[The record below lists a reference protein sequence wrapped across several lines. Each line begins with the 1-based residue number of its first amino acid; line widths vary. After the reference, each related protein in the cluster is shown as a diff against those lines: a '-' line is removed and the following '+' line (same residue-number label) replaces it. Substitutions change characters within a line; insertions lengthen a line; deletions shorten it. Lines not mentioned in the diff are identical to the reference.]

1 MSKGSHKDNEQEF
14 RPQPGKPRQ
23 RGQTFVNQVL
33 RQANKAGTGK
43 SRKAAH
49 QPGAVI
55 GRGHVAARFSAQK
68 LNHNAR
74 RVTIKTRLVNLRKAG
89 KRSTLTHLRYIERDG
104 VSRDGDPGKAYGPL
118 TDQADVGAFEER
130 GQEDRHQ
137 FRFIVSPEDAEKLDD
152 LRTYTRHLMSRMA
165 ADLGTQLDWVAV
177 DHWNTDNPHTH
188 IVLRGKDDTGKD
200 LVIARDYIA
209 EGMRNR
215 AAELATEWLGPRT
228 ELDIYQGL
236 QREVQQQRWTSLD
249 RTLMRERQADVL
261 RVKTLV
267 NHPRRQLLIG
277 RLQYLEKMGLAHESR
292 TGEWVIRDD
301 AQATLR
307 AMGERGDIVRT
318 MQRAMA
324 GTQRDLAIFEAGGSN
339 PNVVGRVMAKGLADE
354 LHDQGYLVVDGLDG
368 KAHYVTLPARAELAN
383 YPIGAVVETQTAN
396 EPRAVDCSLAS
407 LTVEGVY
414 RTDHHLALARSQA
427 PGGNFHGAEVER
439 HVRRLEAL
447 RRAGI
452 VERLSEGVWKV
463 PANLPERG
471 RQHDARRLGDVTV
484 GVRTPLPLE
493 QQTRAVG
500 ATWLDHQLVGG
511 RRELADT
518 GFGAEV
524 REALNQRTNFLVDQ
538 GLAERHGQR
547 VRLARNLLATLR
559 GRELTA
565 VAHDISS
572 QTAMH
577 YRPAVEGVRIT
588 GVYRRSLQLA
598 SGRFAM
604 LDDGT
609 GFSLVPWKPVIE
621 QKLGQHISA
630 VIQGS
635 NISWQL
641 GRQRGPS
648 IG

>member
-1 MSKGSHKDNEQEF
+1 
-14 RPQPGKPRQ
+14 
-23 RGQTFVNQVL
+23 
-33 RQANKAGTGK
+33 
-43 SRKAAH
+43 
-49 QPGAVI
+49 
-55 GRGHVAARFSAQK
+55 
-68 LNHNAR
+68 
-74 RVTIKTRLVNLRKAG
+74 
-89 KRSTLTHLRYIERDG
+89 
-104 VSRDGDPGKAYGPL
+104 
-118 TDQADVGAFEER
+118 
-130 GQEDRHQ
+130 
-137 FRFIVSPEDAEKLDD
+137 
-152 LRTYTRHLMSRMA
+152 
-165 ADLGTQLDWVAV
+165 
-177 DHWNTDNPHTH
+177 
-188 IVLRGKDDTGKD
+188 
-200 LVIARDYIA
+200 
-209 EGMRNR
+209 
-215 AAELATEWLGPRT
+215 
-228 ELDIYQGL
+228 
-236 QREVQQQRWTSLD
+236 
-249 RTLMRERQADVL
+249 VL

-292 TGEWVIRDD
+292 TGEWVIRND
-301 AQATLR
+301 AQTTLR
-307 AMGERGDIVRT
+307 AMSERGDIVRM

-324 GTQRDLAIFEAGGSN
+324 GTQRDLTVFEAGGSN

-368 KAHYVTLPARAELAN
+368 KAHYVTLPARAELSN
-383 YPIGAVVETQTAN
+383 YPIGAVVETRSVN
-396 EPRAVDCSLAS
+396 EPRAVDRSLAS
-407 LTVEGVY
+407 LAVEGIY

-427 PGGNFHGAEVER
+427 CGGNDSGPGAVVER

-452 VERLSEGVWKV
+452 VERLSEGVWQV
-463 PANLPERG
+463 PADLPERD

-484 GVRTPLPLE
+484 EVRTPLPLE

-500 ATWLDHQLVGG
+500 ATWLDHQLVAGS
-511 RRELADT
+511 RELADT
-518 GFGAEV
+518 GFGKEV
-524 REALNQRTNFLVDQ
+524 REALNQRTDFLVNQ

-547 VRLARNLLATLR
+547 VRYARNLLATLR

-565 VAHDISS
+565 VAQDISS

-577 YRPAVEGVRIT
+577 YRPAVEGVRIS
-588 GVYRRSLQLA
+588 GVYRRSMQLA

-621 QKLGQHISA
+621 QKLGQNISA
-630 VIQGS
+630 VIHSG